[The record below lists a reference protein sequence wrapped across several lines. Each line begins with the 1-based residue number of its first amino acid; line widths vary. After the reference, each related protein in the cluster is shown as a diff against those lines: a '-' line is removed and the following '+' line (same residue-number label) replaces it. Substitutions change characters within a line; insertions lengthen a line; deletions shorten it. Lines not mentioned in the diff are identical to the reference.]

1 MRRTLMCP
9 KCGYVDC
16 PQENYHENDIC
27 HYCNTKKIQIDFSGD
42 EVYNTPFAE
51 FDMLEQKINRKFL
64 FQLPTFDEEAYEARI
79 KETKEINAKSKRE
92 YNNLPRCPICNSV
105 NLSKISAASKVG
117 KIAMFGIFG
126 MGDNGKTWKCNNC
139 GSKF

>member
-1 MRRTLMCP
+1 MRITLMCP
-9 KCGYVDC
+9 KCGHIDC
-16 PQENYHENDIC
+16 PDEDNHNFDIC
-27 HYCNTKKIQIDFSGD
+27 HHCNTKEIKIDFSGD

-51 FDMLEQKINRKFL
+51 FDMLEQKLNRKFL
-64 FQLPTFDEEAYEARI
+64 FQLPTFEEEAYETRI
-79 KETKEINAKSKRE
+79 KKIKQINTKLEQDVD
-92 YNNLPRCPICNSV
+92 NLPRCPYCKSV
-105 NLSKISAASKVG
+105 NLSKISSVSKVG